1 MKFAIYVKYV
11 LTVLAVS
18 LFFQFGPVIES
29 NVFPIATNQAIYNI
43 HRDPINK
50 RLCYTWTYT
59 KSRDGRADLVK
70 FNVVDNDGV
79 KFDAVTV
86 DEDNQD
92 QPIYVLIR
100 GQVFFEGQ
108 SVTRHYCTSLP
119 DSKKKLTV
127 IGKLVYKT
135 PLNLWPVVHEVPI
148 IPVPE
153 E

>member
-11 LTVLAVS
+11 LTVLMVS
-18 LFFQFGPVIES
+18 LFFQFGPVVEA

-43 HRDPINK
+43 RRDPINS

-79 KFDAVTV
+79 KYDAVTV

-119 DSKKKLTV
+119 NSKKKLTV
-127 IGKLVYKT
+127 LGRLVYKT
-135 PLNLWPVVHEVPI
+135 PLNLWPVSHEVPI